1 MTKPTRVAVIG
12 TGHLGKFHAR
22 AYSQIKDVSLEYVV
36 DTVPERAATV
46 ANDFGGKPA
55 NDFMKIISEVD
66 AVSIVTP
73 TVTHHA
79 VAKPFLQ
86 AGVSVLL
93 EKPMTATV
101 AEADDLIE
109 TAALNGAKL
118 QIGHI
123 ERFNPAYIA
132 VHPLVT
138 DPVFI
143 ECHRLGPY
151 SFRST
156 DVSVVLDLMIHDL
169 DLVLDLAG
177 GLPSSTESTG
187 VPILSN
193 TIDLANTRLRFN
205 TGCIANITA
214 SRVSPKPMRRL
225 RVFQPDSYV
234 SMDFLEKKVYVFR
247 KKEEFDLAKAQLA
260 VADVPKEQLLGQLVD
275 IRQLELPQADALQ
288 QELASFISAVRNDT
302 EPQVTG
308 EHGRRALVVA
318 VAIEQDIQQ
327 FIAQRKNK

>member
-1 MTKPTRVAVIG
+1 MKQLRVAVIG
-12 TGHLGKFHAR
+12 AGHLGKFHAR
-22 AYSQIKDVSLEYVV
+22 AYSQMEGVSLEYVV
-36 DTVPERAATV
+36 DARPERAAAV
-46 ANDFGGKPA
+46 AHDFGGKPES
-55 NDFMKIISEVD
+55 DFTKIISEVD
-66 AVSIVTP
+66 AVSVVTP
-73 TVTHHA
+73 TVTHHE
-79 VAKPFLQ
+79 VARPFLE
-86 AGVSVLL
+86 AGISVLL

-123 ERFNPAYIA
+123 ERFNPAYLA
-132 VHPLVT
+132 VHPLVNK
-138 DPVFI
+138 PAFI
-143 ECHRLGPY
+143 ECHRLSPY

-177 GLPSSTESTG
+177 ALPSTTEGAG
-187 VPILSN
+187 VPILSKG
-193 TIDLANTRLRFN
+193 IDLANARLKFS

-247 KKEEFDLAKAQLA
+247 KKEQFDLAKAQLA
-260 VADVPKEQLLGQLVD
+260 IADIPKEHLLGKLVD

-288 QELASFISAVRNDT
+288 QEISSFVAAVRNDT
-302 EPQVTG
+302 EPEVTG
-308 EHGRRALVVA
+308 EHGRRALIVA
-318 VAIEQDIQQ
+318 VAIEQDIQR
-327 FIAQRKNK
+327 FIAQRQK